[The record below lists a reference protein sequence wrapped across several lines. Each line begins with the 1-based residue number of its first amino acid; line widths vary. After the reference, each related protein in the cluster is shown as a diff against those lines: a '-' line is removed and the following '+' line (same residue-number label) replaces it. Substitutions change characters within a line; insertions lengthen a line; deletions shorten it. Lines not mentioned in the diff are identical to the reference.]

1 MAAYLVFPPVARLR
15 GEAVV
20 PASKSATNRALL
32 LAAVSRDPVL
42 VENPLDSFDLEA
54 MARALAAMG
63 ATISQ
68 EAGGWRVA
76 GPLRA
81 SAGGEVSLDVAESG
95 TAARFLA
102 ALASVVPGRW
112 RIDGAPRMRERPMA
126 ELIEAL
132 RGGGARIEC
141 LGEDGYLPIS
151 IEGATLTAE
160 TVEIDASRSSQFA
173 SALLLAGAAR
183 GGGLEVR
190 LRAGI
195 VSAPYV
201 ATTLAM
207 LEAFGHSVRR
217 DPAWRVSPGTASPR
231 RYRVPGDWSS
241 ALPLLAA
248 AGVAGGVVALRGLE
262 PASPDADALAARELP
277 RMGVDLEISP
287 DRVVAR
293 RAAAGLRH
301 TEIDAGSFP
310 DAVPALAAL
319 AAGAPGA
326 SRFTGIAHLRW
337 KESDRIAGLCDLLA
351 AAGAGTEAGPGESE
365 LTVVGE
371 AAAPAL
377 RRLPTR
383 GDHRLVMAAALL
395 ALARPGCLVENPDAV
410 GKSYP
415 AFFRDLAGLCVWRQ

>member
-1 MAAYLVFPPVARLR
+1 
-15 GEAVV
+15 
-20 PASKSATNRALL
+20 
-32 LAAVSRDPVL
+32 
-42 VENPLDSFDLEA
+42 
-54 MARALAAMG
+54 
-63 ATISQ
+63 
-68 EAGGWRVA
+68 
-76 GPLRA
+76 
-81 SAGGEVSLDVAESG
+81 
-95 TAARFLA
+95 
-102 ALASVVPGRW
+102 
-112 RIDGAPRMRERPMA
+112 
-126 ELIEAL
+126 
-132 RGGGARIEC
+132 
-141 LGEDGYLPIS
+141 
-151 IEGATLTAE
+151 
-160 TVEIDASRSSQFA
+160 
-173 SALLLAGAAR
+173 
-183 GGGLEVR
+183 
-190 LRAGI
+190 
-195 VSAPYV
+195 
-201 ATTLAM
+201 
-207 LEAFGHSVRR
+207 
-217 DPAWRVSPGTASPR
+217 
-231 RYRVPGDWSS
+231 VPGDWSS